1 MTTTTSTT
9 TTTNR
14 GAVKGAVAAAA
25 GVAVLLGGMGTFALW
40 NAEGA
45 LGEGNLQTGTLAA
58 EFGDITWN
66 DVTPGHEN
74 VIADLDGFH
83 MVPGDVIVG
92 TSTIEVVAQGENL
105 VVVPQVVGETGV
117 PITTLSDSVTVGVV
131 LDGVPADGFREGTTS
146 VDATITIAFDEAATG
161 EMGLG
166 LDLSATSI
174 NLQQVAPSA

>member
-1 MTTTTSTT
+1 MTTTTPTT
-9 TTTNR
+9 NPTNR

-45 LGEGNLQTGTLAA
+45 LGEGNLQTGALTA
-58 EFGDITWN
+58 EFGDITWT
-66 DVTPGHEN
+66 DATPGHEN
-74 VIADLDGFH
+74 VIADLDGFR

-92 TSTIEVVAQGENL
+92 TSTIEVVAEGENL
-105 VVVPQVVGETGV
+105 VVVPQVVGADGAPLTA
-117 PITTLSDSVTVGVV
+117 LSDNVSVGVV
-131 LDGVPADGFREGTTS
+131 LDGVPESGFREGTTS
-146 VDATITIAFDEAATG
+146 VDATVTIAFDESATG

-166 LDLSATSI
+166 FDLGATSI

>member
-1 MTTTTSTT
+1 MTTTTPTT
-9 TTTNR
+9 NPTNR

-45 LGEGNLQTGTLAA
+45 LGEGSLQTGSLTAD
-58 EFGDITWN
+58 FGDITWN

-74 VIADLDGFH
+74 LIEDLDGFQ

-92 TSTIEVVAQGENL
+92 TSTIAVVAEGENL
-105 VVVPQVVGETGV
+105 VVVPQVVGPAGL
-117 PITTLSDSVTVGVV
+117 PIDSLSESITVDVT
-131 LDGVPADGFREGTTS
+131 LDGVPADGFRPGTTS
-146 VDATITIAFDEAATG
+146 VDATVTIAFDESATG

-166 LDLSATSI
+166 FDLGATSI